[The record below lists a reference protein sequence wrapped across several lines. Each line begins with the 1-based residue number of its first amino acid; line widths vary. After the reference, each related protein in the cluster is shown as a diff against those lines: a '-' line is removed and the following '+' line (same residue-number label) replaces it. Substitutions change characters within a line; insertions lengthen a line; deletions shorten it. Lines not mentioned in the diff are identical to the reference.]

1 MTLSL
6 FLIVLG
12 ICIIKWA
19 FSSDYTPN
27 GDDPNFYWFNK
38 TLKK

>member
-6 FLIVLG
+6 FLIILG
-12 ICIIKWA
+12 ITIIKFA
-19 FSSDYTPN
+19 FSSDYTPD
-27 GDDPNFYWFNK
+27 GDDPNFYWFSK